1 MSHHSTPHLHTN
13 KTPGGLGADNGP
25 SGTTSTNKGP
35 MDSNTSISDSQ
46 ASNAKQ
52 LLNAY
57 VYDFLIK
64 SRLPQTARIF
74 VNEAEVPSVQNS
86 SSSSNNNS
94 PHQMAT
100 GNPQGASNVSTPHT
114 ASANSQQFQKEN
126 NLPCLALAMEAPQ
139 GFLFEW
145 WLVFWDVMQAK
156 NNKGGS
162 QLATQYYQS
171 QMLKQRQ
178 QQELQGLNIQ
188 PNMFGFANGQMQ
200 QMQQQQ
206 KSSMDQQQIP
216 QQFNSQQQQ
225 LDPQQQQQRYMM
237 QMMMKQ
243 QMSMG
248 GNPVDPQQQ
257 QQMFG
262 NMPPNNNLTLQ
273 QRMFITQQQQQQSQN
288 RMQQHAQNQM
298 NNLRQQAV
306 AAQQHHPQHPP
317 APGQPNSQDI
327 SSHGSPSNVP
337 RMNSQIAQAQHTQQ
351 PNGIQ
356 QFQQPQQPLMN
367 GNEQPQA
374 AFSQPQT
381 QMGMRMNSNGKI
393 AVPGN
398 QGESML
404 VPNTNPSDNG
414 APTNRNMNALQD
426 YQMQLMLLEK
436 QNKKRLDIA
445 RNNGTADPNGLMAP
459 NSGMMQP
466 QAQLQQGNSQ
476 TQALNASPAA
486 VINSPVVNN
495 KPSPTTN
502 NSTAASK
509 RKKDAPLK
517 RGRKSSATSIPAA
530 KTPNVNS
537 GATSATSN
545 NPTNN
550 NNGGTAFKK
559 DYSAPLTPASESAN
573 DAISK
578 RKRRNTSTAESPN
591 KQTVTKNSAS
601 KEKPIPE
608 EPSKDKKNEDV
619 LPSTSSAS
627 FQDQPSDQIFSV
639 EILGG
644 NNNNDN
650 HLFGAPINNG
660 GLDDIDFD
668 FNQFLD
674 GSGDNSLNDGMNGF
688 NWGSVDAIEN
698 GD

>member
-1 MSHHSTPHLHTN
+1 MSHHSTPHLHN
-13 KTPGGLGADNGP
+13 KKTPGGVGADNGP
-25 SGTTSTNKGP
+25 SASTSTNRGP

-46 ASNAKQ
+46 AANAKQ

-74 VNEAEVPSVQNS
+74 VNEAEVPSIQNS
-86 SSSSNNNS
+86 SASSNNNS
-94 PHQMAT
+94 PHQVST
-100 GNPQGASNVSTPHT
+100 GNTKGPSNESTPHT
-114 ASANSQQFQKEN
+114 PSGVSQQFPKEN

-145 WLVFWDVMQAK
+145 WLIFWDVLQAK

-162 QLATQYYQS
+162 QLASQYYQS

-178 QQELQGLNIQ
+178 QQDLQGLNMQ
-188 PNMFGFANGQMQ
+188 PNMFGPANGQIQQ
-200 QMQQQQ
+200 QMQQQL
-206 KSSMDQQQIP
+206 KSTIDQQQIP
-216 QQFNSQQQQ
+216 QQFNPQQQQ

-237 QMMMKQ
+237 QMMMKQQ

-273 QRMFITQQQQQQSQN
+273 QRMFITQQQQQQQSQN

-306 AAQQHHPQHPP
+306 AAQHHHPQQQPV
-317 APGQPNSQDI
+317 PGQHNSQDV
-327 SSHGSPSNVP
+327 SSHSSPSNVP
-337 RMNSQIAQAQHTQQ
+337 RMNPQIAQAQNGVQPFQQAQQ
-351 PNGIQ
+351 PMI
-356 QFQQPQQPLMN
+356 N
-367 GNEQPQA
+367 GNGQAQATFGQPQA
-374 AFSQPQT
+374 H
-381 QMGMRMNSNGKI
+381 MGIRMNSNGKP

-398 QGESML
+398 QGDNMSIAN
-404 VPNTNPSDNG
+404 PNPNDNG
-414 APTNRNMNALQD
+414 APANRNMNALQD

-445 RNNGTADPNGLMAP
+445 RNNGTADPNGLMALNP
-459 NSGMMQP
+459 GVMPP
-466 QAQLQQGNSQ
+466 QAQLQQHANSQ
-476 TQALNASPAA
+476 NQNASPAA
-486 VINSPVVNN
+486 IVNSPVVNSR
-495 KPSPTTN
+495 PSPTAN
-502 NSTAASK
+502 NAAAVAK
-509 RKKDAPLK
+509 RKKDPPAK
-517 RGRKSSATSIPAA
+517 RGRKPSATSVPTNLKAA
-530 KTPNVNS
+530 NANS
-537 GATSATSN
+537 SAASATSN
-545 NPTNN
+545 NPPNN
-550 NNGGTAFKK
+550 SNNGPVFKK
-559 DYSAPLTPASESAN
+559 EYSAPLTPASESAN
-573 DAISK
+573 DAVSK
-578 RKRRNTSTAESPN
+578 RKRRNTSTTESPN
-591 KQTVTKNSAS
+591 KQSVTKNIAS

-608 EPSKDKKNEDV
+608 EPSKDKKNDDI
-619 LPSTSSAS
+619 LPAASSS
-627 FQDQPSDQIFSV
+627 FQDQPNDQIFPV

-650 HLFGAPINNG
+650 HLFGAPMNNG